1 MAAEDLEWERSKISN
16 QDVNTLKRLG
26 LMKKEDA
33 IRFPSEESYPNPPME
48 YRVSFVDHLI
58 RGLSTPIHDFLRG
71 LLFVYGIQLHQLT
84 PNSILHISIFITLCE
99 CFLGIP
105 PNWALWKRIF
115 YLRRNGSH
123 NATYNIGGVVICVRT
138 DVDYFDVKFLIVQGW
153 RKRWLYIHEESANSV
168 EHNIV
173 PFDGSAKIQR
183 RRSWDAEASEEKKA
197 TEALMSRIHQLQNT
211 RGKELSGVQITA
223 YFLKIRVQPLQARK
237 NPLWT
242 YSGENDANRI
252 SSDLSAKD
260 LEKLIRRISRL
271 AKKDP
276 IPSSCRVEPYSSAN
290 PLPRTILLWLPFL
303 LFLRMEKSKNRL
315 SLPKIPKVLLFL
327 KVKSQPMIKELLRIG
342 SQFIGYREYASRAE
356 EKLAE
361 ANKRADALAQKLEQN
376 QTNQDFDLENP
387 VDDPLLGLSY
397 LRSFMGPK
405 FVKAWQMLMHVCRRC
420 SPTSSEERG
429 APDFPYPCQD
439 VQFTRRPWTEDAPR
453 KYEDCCRKHFALVA
467 DSQQTVDWTKVGDT
481 DQIEQSRWRSLIKA
495 AKPNTKK
502 ILAYLGIKPA
512 STPSSSRP
520 ELVFDN
526 YTPSSTPS
534 NVSPSSSRSKRTL
547 ADATPVE
554 DSLPR
559 ELDELRNLY
568 AKKQTLVMMEK
579 SRKSS
584 EAEKIALQQARE
596 AVAAKEIA
604 ASEAEKATTRENF
617 MLELMNEASSFTDAV
632 AEEERVNTR
641 TNLLVNLSLD
651 HGSLFWATP
660 ERTRQIVRFQDLTS
674 QTRDFLDFCT
684 KTLSMV
690 YNSMFPRNVQ
700 PKTLPELMEKFKD
713 AHRIHDFVRAQLVAG
728 ARFALIMLQI
738 CHSKLDLTQVV
749 AKVHEK
755 VKRRR
760 VGVDRIN
767 TKVSPIAEEMIED
780 LLRMDADFFA
790 DGHYADFLGAAPEEN
805 RVTLD
810 NILNHD

>member
-58 RGLSTPIHDFLRG
+58 RGLSAPIHDFLRG

-105 PNWALWKRIF
+105 PNWALWKGIF
-115 YLRRNGSH
+115 CLRRNGSH

-138 DVDYFDVKFLIVQGW
+138 DVDYFDVKFPILSKGGAKGGSTYTKKVP
-153 RKRWLYIHEESANSV
+153 LV

-183 RRSWDAEASEEKKA
+183 RRSWDAEASEEEKKA

-223 YFLKIRVQPLQARK
+223 YFLRIR
-237 NPLWT
+237 
-242 YSGENDANRI
+242 
-252 SSDLSAKD
+252 
-260 LEKLIRRISRL
+260 LIRRISRL

-290 PLPRTILLWLPFL
+290 PLPENHPT
-303 LFLRMEKSKNRL
+303 MA
-315 SLPKIPKVLLFL
+315 SLPPLPEDGEVEEQAIVAEDNQGSSLL
-327 KVKSQPMIKELLRIG
+327 KVKSQPMIKELLHIR
-342 SQFIGYREYASRAE
+342 SQFIGYREYASRTE

-361 ANKRADALAQKLEQN
+361 ANKRADALAQKLEQSEAARKKAELVASEAKTEADEAKAKAASVEELQKRLEDAESALNEHKAAQASREQGILKRLKSQSRRTHN

-387 VDDPLLGLSY
+387 VNDPLLDALSY
-397 LRSFMGPK
+397 LELHGSEIREGVANANAGLSALFPYFFPKKEEPPTFLTLAKSFN
-405 FVKAWQMLMHVCRRC
+405 
-420 SPTSSEERG
+420 SSEDLGLKMRQENMKI
-429 APDFPYPCQD
+429 ALEST
-439 VQFTRRPWTEDAPR
+439 V
-453 KYEDCCRKHFALVA
+453 ALVA

-481 DQIEQSRWRSLIKA
+481 DQIEQSKWRSLIKA

-512 STPSSSRP
+512 STPSSSRT

-526 YTPSSTPS
+526 YTPSSAPS
-534 NVSPSSSRSKRTL
+534 NISPSSSHSRRPL
-547 ADATPVE
+547 ADAAPVG

-559 ELDELRNLY
+559 ELDELRQQLQY

-617 MLELMNEASSFTDAV
+617 MLELMNEASADMSGSFTDAV
-632 AEEERVNTR
+632 AEEER
-641 TNLLVNLSLD
+641 
-651 HGSLFWATP
+651 
-660 ERTRQIVRFQDLTS
+660 
-674 QTRDFLDFCT
+674 
-684 KTLSMV
+684 
-690 YNSMFPRNVQ
+690 
-700 PKTLPELMEKFKD
+700 
-713 AHRIHDFVRAQLVAG
+713 
-728 ARFALIMLQI
+728 
-738 CHSKLDLTQVV
+738 
-749 AKVHEK
+749 
-755 VKRRR
+755 
-760 VGVDRIN
+760 
-767 TKVSPIAEEMIED
+767 
-780 LLRMDADFFA
+780 
-790 DGHYADFLGAAPEEN
+790 
-805 RVTLD
+805 
-810 NILNHD
+810 